1 MCDSEAE
8 KILFILNKHERAY
21 RRLIPVYIFLAIVLW
36 ILPILLI
43 VYLYFCIVDNEF
55 LRIGFCIAWT
65 AYYFLSLFKYF
76 VKYFFPL
83 DREDLL
89 NLMDLAKDSPDAKQE
104 LLERLLSG
112 KRMTGR
118 DEMDIKRILKTKEAL
133 DNIRNFI
140 DKQQL
145 TNSDTPKKST
155 VPNEDKKG
163 NGINTV
169 TVNGKVK
176 HITELDDITLCLEWT
191 KLREENNRLY
201 EINNQANRG
210 WRGFILRLI
219 GVNLPDKRTEFTQ
232 RLLLTRKISGS
243 VMKK

>member
-89 NLMDLAKDSPDAKQE
+89 KLMDLAKDSPDAKQE
-104 LLERLLSG
+104 LFLSVFCP
-112 KRMTGR
+112 
-118 DEMDIKRILKTKEAL
+118 EKE
-133 DNIRNFI
+133 
-140 DKQQL
+140 
-145 TNSDTPKKST
+145 
-155 VPNEDKKG
+155 
-163 NGINTV
+163 
-169 TVNGKVK
+169 
-176 HITELDDITLCLEWT
+176 
-191 KLREENNRLY
+191 
-201 EINNQANRG
+201 
-210 WRGFILRLI
+210 
-219 GVNLPDKRTEFTQ
+219 
-232 RLLLTRKISGS
+232 
-243 VMKK
+243 

>member
-43 VYLYFCIVDNEF
+43 IYLYFCIVDNEF

-145 TNSDTPKKST
+145 TNNDTPKKST
-155 VPNEDKKG
+155 VPNEDKKAQDDDHRKWNKHCNCQWKSETHHRTG
-163 NGINTV
+163 LYNTLFRV
-169 TVNGKVK
+169 DKTTRGKQSS
-176 HITELDDITLCLEWT
+176 L
-191 KLREENNRLY
+191 
-201 EINNQANRG
+201 
-210 WRGFILRLI
+210 
-219 GVNLPDKRTEFTQ
+219 
-232 RLLLTRKISGS
+232 
-243 VMKK
+243 

>member
-21 RRLIPVYIFLAIVLW
+21 RCQYPVYIFLAIVLW

-43 VYLYFCIVDNEF
+43 ICLHFCIG
-55 LRIGFCIAWT
+55 IGFCIAWT
-65 AYYFLSLFKYF
+65 AYYFLSLFEYF

-163 NGINTV
+163 I
-169 TVNGKVK
+169 
-176 HITELDDITLCLEWT
+176 
-191 KLREENNRLY
+191 R
-201 EINNQANRG
+201 
-210 WRGFILRLI
+210 
-219 GVNLPDKRTEFTQ
+219 
-232 RLLLTRKISGS
+232 
-243 VMKK
+243 

>member
-8 KILFILNKHERAY
+8 KILFILNKHEREY
-21 RRLIPVYIFLAIVLW
+21 RLLIPVYIFLAIVLW

-118 DEMDIKRILKTKEAL
+118 DEMDIKRILKTKEGVVCGRG
-133 DNIRNFI
+133 RNP
-140 DKQQL
+140 
-145 TNSDTPKKST
+145 T
-155 VPNEDKKG
+155 
-163 NGINTV
+163 
-169 TVNGKVK
+169 
-176 HITELDDITLCLEWT
+176 
-191 KLREENNRLY
+191 
-201 EINNQANRG
+201 
-210 WRGFILRLI
+210 LRLWPTI
-219 GVNLPDKRTEFTQ
+219 FSGKIDVFPGDRRS
-232 RLLLTRKISGS
+232 RLISSMTS
-243 VMKK
+243 VAPA

>member
-8 KILFILNKHERAY
+8 KILFILNKQEREY
-21 RRLIPVYIFLAIVLW
+21 RLLIPVYIFLAIVLW

-104 LLERLLSG
+104 LLERL
-112 KRMTGR
+112 
-118 DEMDIKRILKTKEAL
+118 
-133 DNIRNFI
+133 
-140 DKQQL
+140 
-145 TNSDTPKKST
+145 
-155 VPNEDKKG
+155 
-163 NGINTV
+163 
-169 TVNGKVK
+169 
-176 HITELDDITLCLEWT
+176 
-191 KLREENNRLY
+191 NRLY

-210 WRGFILRLI
+210 WRGLILRLI

-232 RLLLTRKISGS
+232 RILLTRKISGS

>member
-1 MCDSEAE
+1 MAQDAGTAGEYFWAINTPDNRWTLRIRKKWEENVMCDSEAE

-112 KRMTGR
+112 K
-118 DEMDIKRILKTKEAL
+118 K
-133 DNIRNFI
+133 
-140 DKQQL
+140 
-145 TNSDTPKKST
+145 
-155 VPNEDKKG
+155 
-163 NGINTV
+163 
-169 TVNGKVK
+169 
-176 HITELDDITLCLEWT
+176 
-191 KLREENNRLY
+191 
-201 EINNQANRG
+201 
-210 WRGFILRLI
+210 
-219 GVNLPDKRTEFTQ
+219 
-232 RLLLTRKISGS
+232 
-243 VMKK
+243 

>member
-1 MCDSEAE
+1 MCDSEAD

-21 RRLIPVYIFLAIVLW
+21 RWLYPVYIFLAIVLW

-43 VYLYFCIVDNEF
+43 IYLHFRIG
-55 LRIGFCIAWT
+55 IGFCIAWT
-65 AYYFLSLFKYF
+65 AYYFLSLFEYF

-118 DEMDIKRILKTKEAL
+118 DEMDIKRILKTKEAI
-133 DNIRNFI
+133 DNIGNCI

-145 TNSDTPKKST
+145 TNNDTPKKST

-163 NGINTV
+163 I
-169 TVNGKVK
+169 
-176 HITELDDITLCLEWT
+176 
-191 KLREENNRLY
+191 R
-201 EINNQANRG
+201 
-210 WRGFILRLI
+210 
-219 GVNLPDKRTEFTQ
+219 
-232 RLLLTRKISGS
+232 
-243 VMKK
+243 

>member
-21 RRLIPVYIFLAIVLW
+21 RWLYPVYIFLAIVLW

-43 VYLYFCIVDNEF
+43 IYLHFRIG
-55 LRIGFCIAWT
+55 IGFCIAWT
-65 AYYFLSLFKYF
+65 AYYFLSLFEYF

-133 DNIRNFI
+133 DNIGNFI

-145 TNSDTPKKST
+145 TNNDTPKKST

-163 NGINTV
+163 I
-169 TVNGKVK
+169 
-176 HITELDDITLCLEWT
+176 
-191 KLREENNRLY
+191 R
-201 EINNQANRG
+201 
-210 WRGFILRLI
+210 
-219 GVNLPDKRTEFTQ
+219 
-232 RLLLTRKISGS
+232 
-243 VMKK
+243 

>member
-1 MCDSEAE
+1 MPVPRIYFFSYSIMDFTYSPDYIPAFLYRNRFLYCMDS
-8 KILFILNKHERAY
+8 
-21 RRLIPVYIFLAIVLW
+21 
-36 ILPILLI
+36 ILLSFAFR
-43 VYLYFCIVDNEF
+43 VFC
-55 LRIGFCIAWT
+55 
-65 AYYFLSLFKYF
+65 
-76 VKYFFPL
+76 KYFFPL

-163 NGINTV
+163 I
-169 TVNGKVK
+169 
-176 HITELDDITLCLEWT
+176 
-191 KLREENNRLY
+191 R
-201 EINNQANRG
+201 
-210 WRGFILRLI
+210 
-219 GVNLPDKRTEFTQ
+219 
-232 RLLLTRKISGS
+232 
-243 VMKK
+243 

>member
-1 MCDSEAE
+1 MRRGQWYRLVFQFP
-8 KILFILNKHERAY
+8 IRERAY

-76 VKYFFPL
+76 VQYFFPL

-89 NLMDLAKDSPDAKQE
+89 KLMDLAKDSPDAKQE

-163 NGINTV
+163 I
-169 TVNGKVK
+169 
-176 HITELDDITLCLEWT
+176 
-191 KLREENNRLY
+191 R
-201 EINNQANRG
+201 
-210 WRGFILRLI
+210 
-219 GVNLPDKRTEFTQ
+219 
-232 RLLLTRKISGS
+232 
-243 VMKK
+243 